1 MRAARTGLSRPPLKS
16 TLGAMH
22 SGHHR
27 SVLGLIEAS
36 VVAALACMALGCGPR
51 WTVIQQAVPDPFF
64 NQRQFFI
71 EGVHT
76 ERLFVGELSEPVYL
90 SGKTPEQQA
99 SWQSDKQDMA
109 ARYSEGLISEA
120 EGLVFPTQPTPST
133 FIVRPIVDSVEPG
146 FYAFVASHP
155 TEVEMRVE
163 LVALNGQVLDA
174 IHIRSVIGA
183 SMVNAAS
190 GTRMRQAAEDLGRVT
205 AEYLKTRVFR

>member
-1 MRAARTGLSRPPLKS
+1 MCAAKTRLSRPPLES
-16 TLGAMH
+16 TLGTMH
-22 SGHHR
+22 SRQRR
-27 SVLGLIEAS
+27 SFLGLIGAS

-51 WTVIQQAVPDPFF
+51 WAVIQQAVPDPFF

-71 EGVHT
+71 EAVHT

-99 SWQSDKQDMA
+99 SWQSDKQDMITL
-109 ARYSEGLISEA
+109 YA
-120 EGLVFPTQPTPST
+120 EGLMSDGEGLLFPTQPTPST

-163 LVALNGQVLDA
+163 LLAPNGQLLDA

>member
-1 MRAARTGLSRPPLKS
+1 
-16 TLGAMH
+16 MH
-22 SGHHR
+22 SGHRR
-27 SVLGLIEAS
+27 SFLGFLKAS

-71 EGVHT
+71 EPVHS

-99 SWQSDKQDMA
+99 SWQSDKQDMIT
-109 ARYSEGLISEA
+109 RYSKGLMSDGEGL
-120 EGLVFPTQPTPST
+120 LFPTQPTPST

-163 LVALNGQVLDA
+163 LLTPSGQLLDA
-174 IHIRSVIGA
+174 ISIRSAIAA
-183 SMVNAAS
+183 SMFNAAS
-190 GTRMRQAAEDLGRVT
+190 GTRMRQAAEDLGSVT